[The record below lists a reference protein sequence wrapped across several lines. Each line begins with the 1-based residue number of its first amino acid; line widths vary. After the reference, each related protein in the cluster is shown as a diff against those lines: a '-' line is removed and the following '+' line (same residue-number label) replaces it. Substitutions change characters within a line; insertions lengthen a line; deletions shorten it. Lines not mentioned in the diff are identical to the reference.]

1 MITIEFINENG
12 KGNITVKKSQ
22 KEYVLECLLGVGYGI
37 LKIEE
42 E

>member
-1 MITIEFINENG
+1 MVTIKFIDVNG
-12 KGNITVKKSQ
+12 EGQVTVKNSQ
-22 KEYVLECLLGVGYGI
+22 KENVINCLLGVGYGI